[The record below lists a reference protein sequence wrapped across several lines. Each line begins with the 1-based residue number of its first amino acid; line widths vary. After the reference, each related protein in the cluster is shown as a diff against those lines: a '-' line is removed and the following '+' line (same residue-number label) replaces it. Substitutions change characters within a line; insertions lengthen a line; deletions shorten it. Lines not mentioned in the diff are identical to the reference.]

1 MSFTTVWVSKLDE
14 TVSLTGFGTFVEH
27 DDIVFISVAVLVWF
41 NDHRLCPW
49 LLDFSD
55 VCMVLEVLG
64 HQLLKWIIKSNYMGL
79 PMVCVKSILR
89 QVRLFYI
96 HIDIKNVRSNIKNNF
111 SDLFLPVYGIHIAAP
126 SKPWEWFIRVLLLL
140 FRFSRAWITCTRNAR
155 SSTQT

>member
-1 MSFTTVWVSKLDE
+1 MVKNTISITTDWVSMLDE
-14 TVSLTGFGTFVEH
+14 AVSLTCFRTYWH
-27 DDIVFISVAVLVWF
+27 HISVAVFLWF
-41 NDHRLCPW
+41 INHRLCPW
-49 LLDFSD
+49 LLDLSD

-89 QVRLFYI
+89 QVGLFYI
-96 HIDIKNVRSNIKNNF
+96 HIDIKNVQSNRNSNF

-126 SKPWEWFIRVLLLL
+126 SKARDWFVRVLFLS
-140 FRFSRAWITCTRNAR
+140 FRFSRAWITCTQNAR